1 MFLAIKE
8 IMHEKLRYG
17 LILAMF
23 ILISYLIMILMGLM
37 LGLANE
43 NTVAIKSWDTETV
56 FLNKNSNDNLSQS
69 LINREQI
76 KKFNDNDTALIGVTP
91 VVMKTTDH
99 GRNKQNVQFVGL
111 DENQYIYQKKLNLV
125 SGHRPQNNKE
135 VVVDESL
142 QDQGYRLGQKIT
154 LNSSK
159 NYQIVGFSRGA
170 KLNISPV
177 VYGSLS
183 DWRDLK
189 GINNSVVAS
198 GIISNQKLST
208 SAFPQLQRYS
218 VQKFIEKLPG
228 YTAQNTTFIFM
239 IVFLMVISLIIIA
252 VFLYI
257 LTMQKMSHFAVLRAQ
272 GVPAKHLVKATMA
285 QALILVVAG
294 YVGGVILTELTSLL
308 LPTAVPILMNWPLIG
323 LLAVVM
329 VILGM
334 VGALLPVRLIL
345 KIDPAKALG

>member
-23 ILISYLIMILMGLM
+23 ILISYLIIILMGLM

-43 NTVAIKSWDTETV
+43 NTAAIKSWDTETV

-76 KKFNDNDTALIGVTP
+76 KNFNDNDTALIGVTP

-99 GRNKQNVQFVGL
+99 ERNKQNVQFVGL
-111 DENQYIYQKKLNLV
+111 DETQYIYQKKLNLV

-142 QDQGYRLGQKIT
+142 QDQGYRLGQKIM

-198 GIISNQKLST
+198 GVISNQELLT
-208 SAFPQLQRYS
+208 GAFPQLQRYS

-239 IVFLMVISLIIIA
+239 IGFLMVISLIIIA

-285 QALILVVAG
+285 QALILVVVG
-294 YVGGVILTELTSLL
+294 YVGGVILTELTSLI